1 MAIHRGKRQAGLDLL
16 AKISNASGCYP
27 YVYILYLRRADTILV
42 TPSMSLCI
50 GTTTA
55 GELIVKS
62 NIIAITI

>member
-1 MAIHRGKRQAGLDLL
+1 MAAHRDKRQAGLL

-27 YVYILYLRRADTILV
+27 YVYILYLRREGAILV

-62 NIIAITI
+62 NIIAIKI